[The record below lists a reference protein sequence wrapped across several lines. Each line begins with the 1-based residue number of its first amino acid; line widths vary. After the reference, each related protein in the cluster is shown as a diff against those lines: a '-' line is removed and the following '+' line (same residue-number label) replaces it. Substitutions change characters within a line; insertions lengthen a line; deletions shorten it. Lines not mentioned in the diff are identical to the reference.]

1 MTLPNNMYLVKG
13 ETIQSSRERN
23 TVLHMTGDY
32 KPQQYIQVSLLHT
45 EVNLL
50 VCPYFDYKLG
60 KQAKVN
66 VTDMPLFA

>member
-1 MTLPNNMYLVKG
+1 
-13 ETIQSSRERN
+13 
-23 TVLHMTGDY
+23 MTGDY